1 MKGGYGGTILWVD
14 LEKKELV
21 RESLKPQLAK
31 SFLGGRGINSWLLYK
46 NVIPGESP
54 FHPQNP
60 LIFGIGPITGTM
72 LPAASRFTVTARS
85 PLTYGQGDAN
95 AGGYFGPELKFAGYD
110 HIIFV
115 GRSKNPVYLFIEND
129 RVELKDANP
138 VSYTHLT
145 LPTTPYV

>member
-60 LIFGIGPITGTM
+60 LIFGVGPITGTM
-72 LPAASRFTVTARS
+72 LPAASRFT
-85 PLTYGQGDAN
+85 
-95 AGGYFGPELKFAGYD
+95 
-110 HIIFV
+110 
-115 GRSKNPVYLFIEND
+115 
-129 RVELKDANP
+129 
-138 VSYTHLT
+138 
-145 LPTTPYV
+145 